1 MTGQA
6 LLYRILNV
14 NDNAESRRYKT
25 QILTDAGFEVVEATR
40 ASDALRQAM
49 TDPPDLVLL
58 DVNLPDGNGVDVC
71 REMQPPLES
80 ADTFEGDR
88 PYAIVLISANVT
100 KPEDIA
106 RGMSAGADAYL
117 VEPLDDAYLVGLIHA
132 LVERHAR
139 RRWAAAE
146 RAALRVRDF
155 RYRILAATV
164 GDTIY
169 DWDLTTDHVEFSDA
183 VYRMLRY
190 RPELVGETSQW
201 WVDHI
206 HPEDRGRVMTE
217 LHRVF
222 VEGQPTHEIEYR
234 FARSDG
240 SYAVVVDRATLI
252 FDEQGR
258 PLRAIGAMSDI
269 TERRR
274 LADQLRLSQK
284 MEAVG
289 QLAGGIA
296 HDFNNVL
303 TSVMGFAGML
313 KYELKDQP
321 NALEYAG
328 EIETAAT
335 RAADL
340 IGQLLSFSR
349 RQVLKAEVLDI
360 NHVVK
365 DSTRMLQRLIG
376 AHIEVQERLTTPL
389 PSVRV
394 DRAQLDQVLMNLVVN
409 ARDAMPN
416 GGIITL
422 GTTVQEVTRSTR
434 DARAMP
440 RGRYVKLS
448 VSDTGVG
455 MDDTTRSRIFEPFFT
470 TKERGRGTGLGLA
483 TVYGIVKQN
492 GGFIW
497 ATSVLGSGSTFDIF
511 LPALDIEPTAGRA
524 PNEPQSDIEPA
535 AQGETI
541 LVVEDED
548 GVRRLALQ
556 VLTRAGYRVLEAA
569 DGPEALA
576 LAAQFKG
583 RIHLLLTDVVLP
595 GLSGIVVADRLK
607 HEREDMRILY
617 MSGYSAETH
626 GPELAAAGA
635 PPLLPKPFSRDQLL
649 KEVARVLR
657 AVPAST

>member
-1 MTGQA
+1 MSGQNT
-6 LLYRILNV
+6 LYRILNV
-14 NDNAESRRYKT
+14 NDDDASRRYKT
-25 QILTDAGFEVVEATR
+25 AILTAAGFEVSEADR
-40 ASDALRQAM
+40 ASDALRLAM

-58 DVNLPDGNGVDVC
+58 DVHLPDGNGVDVC
-71 REMQPPLES
+71 RELQPPLRS

-88 PYAIVLISANVT
+88 PFAIALISAHVT
-100 KPEDIA
+100 QPEDIA

-132 LVERHAR
+132 LCERHAR

-146 RAALRVRDF
+146 REALRVRDF

-169 DWDLTTDHVEFSDA
+169 DWNLTTDHIEFSDA
-183 VYRMLRY
+183 VYRMLHY
-190 RPELVGETSQW
+190 QPDSVGQTSQW

-206 HPEDRGRVMTE
+206 HPEDRGRVMAD

-222 VEGQPTHEIEYR
+222 VETQQTHDIEYR
-234 FARSDG
+234 FARGDG
-240 SYAVVVDRATLI
+240 SYAVVVDRATI
-252 FDEQGR
+252 IYGEQGQ

-303 TSVMGFAGML
+303 TSIIGFAGL
-313 KYELKDQP
+313 LRYELKDRP
-321 NALEYAG
+321 SALEHVV
-328 EIETAAT
+328 EIEASAT

-349 RQVLKAEVLDI
+349 RHVLKAEVLDL
-360 NHVVK
+360 NAVVK

-376 AHIEVQERLTTPL
+376 ANIKVQETLTSPL
-389 PSVRV
+389 PTVRV
-394 DRAQLDQVLMNLVVN
+394 DRAQFDQVLINLVVN
-409 ARDAMPN
+409 ARDAMPA
-416 GGIITL
+416 GGVVTL
-422 GTTVQEVTRSTR
+422 GTSVADIRRGTR

-448 VSDTGVG
+448 VTDTGMG
-455 MDDTTRSRIFEPFFT
+455 MDEATRSRIFEPFFT

-483 TVYGIVKQN
+483 TVYGVVKQN
-492 GGFIW
+492 GGYIW
-497 ATSVLGSGSTFDIF
+497 ATTAIGVGSTFDIY
-511 LPALDIEPTAGRA
+511 LPALDLEPTGAEAPADDGEQGGTGAGK
-524 PNEPQSDIEPA
+524 
-535 AQGETI
+535 TV

-548 GVRRLALQ
+548 SVRRLALQ
-556 VLTRAGYRVLEAA
+556 VLSRAGYRILEAA
-569 DGPEALA
+569 DGGEALS
-576 LAAQFKG
+576 LAAQFG
-583 RIHLLLTDVVLP
+583 GHIHLLLTDVVLP
-595 GLSGIVVADRLK
+595 GPSGIAVADTLK
-607 HEREDMRILY
+607 AARPDMRILY
-617 MSGYSAETH
+617 VSGYSAETH
-626 GPELAAAGA
+626 GPVLAAAGA
-635 PPLLPKPFSRDQLL
+635 PLLAKPFSREQLL
-649 KEVARVLR
+649 REVSRALR
-657 AVPAST
+657 DAATST

>member
-1 MTGQA
+1 MTGEEP
-6 LLYRILNV
+6 LYRILNV
-14 NDNAESRRYKT
+14 NDDAESRRHKT
-25 QILTDAGFEVVEATR
+25 AILTEAGFEVIEADR
-40 ASDALRQAM
+40 AAEALRIAM

-71 REMQPPLES
+71 RELQPPLES

-88 PYAIVLISANVT
+88 PYAIVLISANGT
-100 KPEDIA
+100 RPEDIA

-117 VEPLDDAYLVGLIHA
+117 VEPLDATYLVGLIHA

-146 RAALRVRDF
+146 RASLRVRDF
-155 RYRILAATV
+155 RYRILSATV
-164 GDTIY
+164 GDMIY
-169 DWDLTTDHVEFSDA
+169 DWDLTTDRIEFSDA
-183 VYRMLRY
+183 VYRMLHY
-190 RPELVGETSQW
+190 APEAIGETSQW

-206 HPEDRGRVMTE
+206 HPEDRSRVMSE
-217 LHRVF
+217 LRRVF
-222 VEGQPTHEIEYR
+222 VDGHPTHEIEYR
-234 FARSDG
+234 FARSDS
-240 SYAVVVDRATLI
+240 SYAVVIDRATLI
-252 FDEQGR
+252 YDSQAR

-303 TSVMGFAGML
+303 TSVIGFAGL
-313 KYELKDQP
+313 LRHELKDRP
-321 NALEYAG
+321 AALEYAV
-328 EIETAAT
+328 EIESSAA

-349 RQVLKAEVLDI
+349 RQVLKAQVLDL
-360 NHVVK
+360 NAVVK
-365 DSTRMLQRLIG
+365 ESTRMLQRLIG
-376 AHIEVQERLTTPL
+376 ANIEVHEKLTPQL
-389 PSVRV
+389 PTVRV
-394 DRAQLDQVLMNLVVN
+394 DRAQLDQMLMNLVVN
-409 ARDAMPN
+409 ARDAMPA
-416 GGIITL
+416 GGVVTL
-422 GTTVQEVTRSTR
+422 ATSVAEVHSSSR

-440 RGRYVKLS
+440 RGRYVRLS
-448 VSDTGVG
+448 VSDTGMG
-455 MDDTTRSRIFEPFFT
+455 MDETTRSRIFEPFFT

-492 GGFIW
+492 AGYIW
-497 ATSVLGSGSTFDIF
+497 ATSALGAGTTFDIY
-511 LPALDIEPTAGRA
+511 LPALD
-524 PNEPQSDIEPA
+524 EPA
-535 AQGETI
+535 SAEDDAPAKAMAAAGETI

-548 GVRRLALQ
+548 SVRRLALQ
-556 VLTRAGYRVLEAA
+556 VLSRAGYRVLEAA
-569 DGPEALA
+569 DGHEALS
-576 LAAQFKG
+576 LATQFSG

-595 GLSGIVVADRLK
+595 GPSGIVVADALK
-607 HEREDMRILY
+607 EQRTDMRVLY

-626 GPELAAAGA
+626 GPGLAAAGA

-649 KEVARVLR
+649 SEVSRVLR
-657 AVPAST
+657 GETAAV